1 MPRSRSLP
9 PAIRLLPALIALLA
23 CLPSGAA
30 AQEGAPVET
39 LSLDDAVRLARQNNP
54 GFGIQ
59 ASSLE
64 TLGWR
69 RRNSWGSFV
78 PQASFSNFF
87 GYTAD
92 GARQFGDFTL
102 GTRPAQLASV
112 YNLGLSL
119 SLTGAAFLEHRV
131 VSAQEVATRAQVD
144 GAAAA
149 LVDEVTRAYL
159 AVLQADEE
167 LDQALVE
174 VERTEAYVGEAEA
187 QVAVGAATPLDIRRA
202 ETQEGQALIQL
213 VQAENAVATTRLALG
228 QILGTEVSPVAALTT
243 DFPIFEPGL
252 DGTELIA
259 LALAGNPVL
268 RATRSEAAAAR
279 TQTGMARSQ
288 YFPSVSL
295 SASWTGSVF
304 QADGIDPLVTNA
316 LAQVSGRYQ
325 GCLQDNRISAL
336 LGDPARDCGPL
347 DVSNPA
353 VAATVRSDIQRAN
366 SGFPFSYERQPVS
379 LSASVSIPLFTG
391 FSRQLQIEEARVA
404 AANAGRQV
412 EAEELRLRA
421 EVGTALR
428 AVETA
433 FRIAELQAGIREN
446 SAEELRLAQER
457 FRLGLASSI
466 EVVDAQA
473 NLSQAERDEISAVY
487 EFHISFSTLESLV
500 GAPLRE

>member
-1 MPRSRSLP
+1 MPRSR
-9 PAIRLLPALIALLA
+9 PASPAHRLVPALIALLA

-30 AQEGAPVET
+30 AQEGAAVEA
-39 LSLDDAVRLARQNNP
+39 LSLDDAVRLARENNP

-64 TLGWR
+64 TLAWR
-69 RRNSWGSFV
+69 RRSSWGSFV
-78 PQASFSNFF
+78 PQAAFSNFF

-119 SLTGAAFLEHRV
+119 SLTGAAFLERRV

-167 LDQALVE
+167 LEQALVE

-202 ETQEGQALIQL
+202 ETQEGQARIQL

-228 QILGTEVSPVAALTT
+228 QILGTEVSPEAALTT
-243 DFPIFEPGL
+243 GFPIFEPGL
-252 DGTELIA
+252 DAAELIA

-279 TQTGMARSQ
+279 TQTGMARAQ
-288 YFPSVSL
+288 YLPSVSL

-353 VAATVRSDIQRAN
+353 VAASVRSRDRAGQLGVPLQLRAPAAVAVGQRLDPALHGVLAAAPDRGSPRGRGERRPAGRGGGTPAAGRGGDGAPGGRDRLPDRGAAGGESARTRRRS
-366 SGFPFSYERQPVS
+366 SGWRRSG
-379 LSASVSIPLFTG
+379 SASVWPPR
-391 FSRQLQIEEARVA
+391 SRSWMPR
-404 AANAGRQV
+404 RTS
-412 EAEELRLRA
+412 RRRR
-421 EVGTALR
+421 GT
-428 AVETA
+428 
-433 FRIAELQAGIREN
+433 
-446 SAEELRLAQER
+446 R
-457 FRLGLASSI
+457 FRRSTSSTSRSRRWNRWS
-466 EVVDAQA
+466 EH
-473 NLSQAERDEISAVY
+473 R
-487 EFHISFSTLESLV
+487 
-500 GAPLRE
+500 